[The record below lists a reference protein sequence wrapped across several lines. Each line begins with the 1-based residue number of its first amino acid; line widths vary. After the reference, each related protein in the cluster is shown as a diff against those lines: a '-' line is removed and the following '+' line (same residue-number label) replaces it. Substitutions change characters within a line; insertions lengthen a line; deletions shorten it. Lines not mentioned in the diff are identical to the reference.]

1 MKAVRKV
8 TQENRGKKT
17 AGVDGKAKLNNRERE
32 ELCLNLYIDGQA
44 ERIRRIYIPKK
55 DVKPQKESITKHMA
69 SLKAVIKSHV
79 KAELMIAQLNPKILG

>member
-55 DVKPQKESITKHMA
+55 DGRKRGLGIPTIKDRAKQMLVKMA
-69 SLKAVIKSHV
+69 L
-79 KAELMIAQLNPKILG
+79 EPE